1 MKLHR
6 LVIIILWIALPLFL
20 LLLSYQVILF
30 IVPLTPEQ
38 ELTMSFLREGEQLQM
53 NYTAQEISHLE
64 DVQKV
69 MDYTNYFFYI
79 VTLLIF
85 SLLIKHYKHKE
96 EVKVVLKQGG
106 IATMAAMAFILIVSL
121 LFFNEMFTLFHL
133 LFFPQGN
140 WIFAADSLLI
150 QTFPVTFFIRIS
162 IGIFILT
169 FGEGALLLGMA
180 LRWKK

>member
-1 MKLHR
+1 MKPYHVAR
-6 LVIIILWIALPLFL
+6 IILWIAWPLFL

-38 ELTMSFLREGEQLQM
+38 ELTMSFLRDGGQLQL
-53 NYTAQEISHLE
+53 NYTAQEISHVE
-64 DVQKV
+64 EVRVV
-69 MDYTNYFFYI
+69 MDYADYFFYVLTI
-79 VTLLIF
+79 LIF
-85 SLLIKHYKHKE
+85 SLLIKNYHHKE
-96 EVKVVLKQGG
+96 EVKVVLKRAG
-106 IATMAAMAFILIVSL
+106 ITTMAAMAFILLVTL
-121 LFFNEMFTLFHL
+121 FFFNEIFTLFHV

-150 QTFPVTFFIRIS
+150 QTFPVTFFIMMS

-169 FGEGALLLGMA
+169 VGEGALLLGMA